1 MKYTIRRFGLAVVTM
16 PLVLVAYGAVYF
28 GLALL
33 ANSYASL
40 GLYLQNLYAVGFGWL
55 FAVTFSKQIFD
66 LIGKLG
72 E

>member
-66 LIGKLG
+66 LIGTLG

>member
-1 MKYTIRRFGLAVVTM
+1 MKFTIRRFGLAVVTM
-16 PLVLVAYGAVYF
+16 PLALVAYGAIYF
-28 GLALL
+28 GLALV

-66 LIGKLG
+66 FVGRLG